1 MMRDLSSQSQ
11 ASINGRREVPYCKA
25 SQWRMYAAG
34 RKAKG
39 SKGKEEDDSSFLPL
53 SLSLVLS
60 LL

>member
-1 MMRDLSSQSQ
+1 MGGAKFRIVKQ
-11 ASINGRREVPYCKA
+11 AGGE
-25 SQWRMYAAG
+25 MYAAG